1 MMGQKDFVPKLFHSL
16 SLARLVPAGHLV
28 CRLEEVL
35 GLSFVRKLCG
45 PFYSRTGQPSID
57 PVVVFKMLLLG
68 YFYGTTSE
76 RRLAEECSLHLV
88 FRWYLG
94 YDLDEATPN
103 HSVL

>member
-28 CRLEEVL
+28 RRLEEVL

-57 PVVVFKMLLLG
+57 PVVVFKGHYKDYLTKLPR
-68 YFYGTTSE
+68 SE
-76 RRLAEECSLHLV
+76 IIGV
-88 FRWYLG
+88 
-94 YDLDEATPN
+94 
-103 HSVL
+103 